1 MKRIKAGFRSQG
13 FLFPT
18 GYIADRLET
27 SDEVHQFSRLLD
39 KLDTKSLLGSYKS
52 EGGSLI
58 HPRDHLAVILYAYF
72 QGIQSSKKI
81 SKLTRVN
88 IEFIYLSGGHHIKD
102 RTIRSFRVRN
112 KSFMKEIFESSI
124 HLAIDI
130 GLVNP
135 NDIFSLDG
143 TKLASNASLSK
154 SRKKS
159 DWEKRRQKIV
169 RSIDHFFEEWE
180 AQDKLDQ
187 ENEDEE
193 QKKLEMIQSKLDK
206 IKDGSYRKKI
216 ASSDSQESSE
226 LSADS
231 QQSQESQKE
240 KPNTSEKTIEINNLE
255 KAESLFTECKAIE
268 NLLESHSEIAEES
281 YLNIVEPE
289 SHPMKSNGTIIEAYN
304 AQAITNNQVIVA
316 NNISE
321 NENDQHD
328 LVPMVNRFVKIL
340 EKIPGKFPTTVPKRV
355 KFLADAGYNKG
366 SNLSFVDKIN
376 MIDAYISMNDR
387 SKSKRGSKSKF
398 SKDYFHYN
406 EETDCWMCPS
416 GQNLEFIKEHISK
429 EKKFTLYGCTKEICL
444 RCANYDSC
452 VTTKKDKARGY
463 RTIDDDAFVIF
474 RNEMRNKMQTD
485 AAREIYA
492 KRSPEI
498 EGVFGQI
505 KNNKGLRRFV
515 LRGLEKVKAEFHMI
529 SLTHNM
535 GKILKHFNK
544 NPDLWKAY
552 S

>member
-1 MKRIKAGFRSQG
+1 MKRIKASFQSQG

-18 GYIADRLET
+18 GYISDRLET

-88 IEFIYLSGGHHIKD
+88 VEFIYLSGGHHIKD

-112 KSFMKEIFESSI
+112 KSFMKELFESSI

-130 GLVNP
+130 GLVNLD
-135 NDIFSLDG
+135 DIFSLDG
-143 TKLASNASLSK
+143 TKLASNASFSK

-159 DWEKRRQKIV
+159 DWEKRQQKIV

-180 AQDKLDQ
+180 AQDKLDE

-193 QKKLEMIQSKLDK
+193 RKKLEMIQSKLDK
-206 IKDGSYRKKI
+206 IKDGSYQKKI
-216 ASSDSQESSE
+216 AMSDSIAIRDSQENSE
-226 LSADS
+226 LNADS
-231 QQSQESQKE
+231 QQSQKE
-240 KPNTSEKTIEINNLE
+240 KPNSSQKPIEINNLE
-255 KAESLFTECKAIE
+255 KAENLFKEYKAIE
-268 NLLESHSEIAEES
+268 NLLENHQEIAEES

-316 NNISE
+316 NDISE

-328 LVPMVNRFVKIL
+328 LVPMVNQFVKIL
-340 EKIPGKFPTTVPKRV
+340 DKISGKFSPMPQV
-355 KFLADAGYNKG
+355 KFLADAGYNMG
-366 SNLSFVDKIN
+366 SNLSFIDKIN

-387 SKSKRGSKSKF
+387 SKSKRGSKAKF
-398 SKDYFHYN
+398 SKDHFKYN

-444 RCANYDSC
+444 RCVNYDSC

-463 RTIDDDAFVIF
+463 RTVDDDMFVIF

-485 AAREIYA
+485 AAQGWSQATLAARPC
-492 KRSPEI
+492 SL
-498 EGVFGQI
+498 G
-505 KNNKGLRRFV
+505 NLRK
-515 LRGLEKVKAEFHMI
+515 KVA
-529 SLTHNM
+529 
-535 GKILKHFNK
+535 
-544 NPDLWKAY
+544 
-552 S
+552 